1 MKVLTLIA
9 IATIFIFAGCS
20 ENDNTILPPQNK
32 TLTLNITGLA
42 DLGSSAKYEGWVISP
57 DGKATSTGTFTVDA
71 NGKLSKTQFDIDA
84 NTLSEAVKFV
94 LTIEPNPDNDPGPS
108 ATHILAG
115 NFSNNS
121 STLSVADDA
130 ALGNDFMSAA
140 GTYILATPTNGADTD
155 EKSGI
160 WFLDITSGS
169 PMAGLNLP
177 SLPAGWKYEGW
188 VVINGVPVTTGT
200 FTEVNVADDAA
211 PFSGTMAGPPFPG
224 EDFLVNAPA
233 GLTFPT
239 DISGGVAVIS
249 IEPDPDNDA
258 APFLLKPLVG
268 MIPSDAADHTN
279 YSMSQNLGSFPVGTA
294 TR

>member
-1 MKVLTLIA
+1 MKVLTLITLL
-9 IATIFIFAGCS
+9 TIFIFAGCS
-20 ENDNTILPPQNK
+20 ENDNTILPPQNS

-57 DGKATSTGTFTVDA
+57 DGKATSTGTFTVDE
-71 NGKLSKTQFDIDA
+71 NGQLSKTQFDIDA
-84 NTLSEAVKFV
+84 NTLSEATKFV

-121 STLSVADDA
+121 SALSVADDA
-130 ALGNDFMSAA
+130 AFGNDFMSAS

-155 EKSGI
+155 ENSGI
-160 WFLDITSGS
+160 WFLDISSGS

-177 SLPAGWKYEGW
+177 TLPGGWKYEGW
-188 VVINGVPVTTGT
+188 VVINGVPVSTGT
-200 FTEVNVADDAA
+200 FTDVNVPDDADL
-211 PFSGTMAGPPFPG
+211 FSGTMAGPPFPG
-224 EDFLVNAPA
+224 EDFLVNAPV

-239 DISGGVAVIS
+239 DIAGGVAVIS
-249 IEPDPDNDA
+249 VEPDPDNDP

-279 YSMSQNLGSFPVGTA
+279 YPMSLNLASFPSGTA